1 MKEILPSDDKFDEF
15 IEEIRVGDLDKS
27 LEYLNEEGGM
37 ELLRKEFHQPMT
49 LDEIV
54 ELELAL
60 NDTEDSF
67 EDSGG
72 STLIL
77 QPLQLAIVAQQGD
90 IIKAILRHII
100 AQNDADA
107 IISLLTEYLGHR
119 ARIDFPTEDTERYD
133 KDDRS
138 LDGMNAFHL
147 AAKYFPLG
155 LEVIFKTLNDEH
167 ATYSQILELLLE
179 RDDHLK
185 QTPLHVALK
194 NRSSESS
201 DAARY
206 FT

>member
-37 ELLRKEFHQPMT
+37 ELLSKEFRQPMT

-60 NDTEDSF
+60 SDTEDSF

-90 IIKAILRHII
+90 IIKAILRPII

-107 IISLLTEYLGHR
+107 IISLLTAYLGHR
-119 ARIDFPTEDTERYD
+119 ARIDFPTEDTERFD

-167 ATYSQILELLLE
+167 ATYSHILKLLLD
-179 RDDHLK
+179 RDYHLK

-201 DAARY
+201 EAARY